1 PPALPRAARARRRR
15 RGQTRRAPAHDF
27 HAVPLRRLYTARG
40 QRDDGAQRIHGA
52 RPSVPRG
59 TEAAWPAGREA
70 VMWSRHA
77 AEQQLYDCY
86 YAERSGETIDPR
98 LAEHLL
104 DCASCSARFA
114 SIARLL
120 DEIRTDAAAEAD
132 AVFTAERLRAQQQQI
147 ARRLEHAARPARV
160 ISFPR
165 QAAPRTLASATVR
178 VAPRWIAAAA
188 GARDRRVAADA
199 GRHPRHRPRRRR
211 RRRCVSVRAG
221 CGARATAHPRADR
234 VRRVDTARARGQHS
248 SLVPSLIF
256 RKGLDLKH
264 AVAGMLADNYHSAL
278 VEQVK
283 ADDFTYRAGR
293 LTVHLARE
301 FGFCYGVDRAV

>member
-1 PPALPRAARARRRR
+1 
-15 RGQTRRAPAHDF
+15 
-27 HAVPLRRLYTARG
+27 
-40 QRDDGAQRIHGA
+40 
-52 RPSVPRG
+52 
-59 TEAAWPAGREA
+59 
-70 VMWSRHA
+70 MWSRHA

-188 GARDRRVAADA
+188 AAGLFLGVALGASYEWEWHAQ
-199 GRHPRHRPRRRR
+199 PRQ
-211 RRRCVSVRAG
+211 
-221 CGARATAHPRADR
+221 ARATAASRLTPVATRGTGH
-234 VRRVDTARARGQHS
+234 VD
-248 SLVPSLIF
+248 
-256 RKGLDLKH
+256 
-264 AVAGMLADNYHSAL
+264 VA
-278 VEQVK
+278 
-283 ADDFTYRAGR
+283 ADDAFLSELDAALERPRTRELIAYDA
-293 LTVHLARE
+293 LTPHVRE
-301 FGFCYGVDRAV
+301 VNTLR